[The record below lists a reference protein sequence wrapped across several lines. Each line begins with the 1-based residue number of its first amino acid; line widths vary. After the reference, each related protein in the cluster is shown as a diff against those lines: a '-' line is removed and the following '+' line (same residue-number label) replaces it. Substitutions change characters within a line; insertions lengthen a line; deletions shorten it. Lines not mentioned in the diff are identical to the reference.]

1 MKLDSNL
8 SYFVFALA
16 EQPVLLV
23 SNRYYIRNI
32 TLHGTTGQERNVLV
46 SNLQNAVALDF
57 DWTEKYIYWSDVMN
71 TGSSMSRMKID
82 GSGKQVMAWMSL
94 FECAYVLVCVPVRVY

>member
-1 MKLDSNL
+1 M
-8 SYFVFALA
+8 VFFKFTLA

-32 TLHGTTGQERNVLV
+32 TLHGMTGMERNVLV

-57 DWTEKYIYWSDVMN
+57 DWTEKMIYWSDVMN
-71 TGSSMSRMKID
+71 TGSSLRRMKLD
-82 GSGKQVMAWMSL
+82 GTGGQVSSL
-94 FECAYVLVCVPVRVY
+94 FEL